1 MIRHPQD
8 RQRVFV
14 ERASHLLTEIMGAEN
29 PADLYGAMDQLLAMV
44 KLEKEAFRTELV
56 TAETGPVAMG
66 RRWIVH
72 MVRSQRTSKAYKTIA
87 AECGIHLAL
96 LGHRDAFEAIL
107 EKNTSTAKTL
117 RLNVEAN
124 TIN

>member
-14 ERASHLLTEIMGAEN
+14 ERARHLLNEVMGAEN

-72 MVRSQRTSKAYKTIA
+72 MVRSQRY
-87 AECGIHLAL
+87 H
-96 LGHRDAFEAIL
+96 
-107 EKNTSTAKTL
+107 
-117 RLNVEAN
+117 
-124 TIN
+124 